1 MYNIIY
7 IISLP
12 SIKYIKE
19 LIRKHVL
26 VVTESTNSIDKAYAK
41 ELRKNWRIKKLQ
53 AACESDSFSVV
64 ILNRN
69 LEKLQNTSK
78 EEILLINSKMK
89 IKLITVDFS
98 KEKEVFNK
106 IHTELGN
113 IPIDI
118 LDN

>member
-1 MYNIIY
+1 
-7 IISLP
+7 
-12 SIKYIKE
+12 
-19 LIRKHVL
+19 
-26 VVTESTNSIDKAYAK
+26 
-41 ELRKNWRIKKLQ
+41 
-53 AACESDSFSVV
+53 
-64 ILNRN
+64 
-69 LEKLQNTSK
+69 
-78 EEILLINSKMK
+78 MK

>member
-41 ELRKNWRIKKLQ
+41 ELRKN
-53 AACESDSFSVV
+53 
-64 ILNRN
+64 
-69 LEKLQNTSK
+69 
-78 EEILLINSKMK
+78 
-89 IKLITVDFS
+89 
-98 KEKEVFNK
+98 
-106 IHTELGN
+106 
-113 IPIDI
+113 
-118 LDN
+118 